1 MTIKQQGGVFGRNP
15 AFNDVSAATIDATT
29 VDAERLNVTAG
40 ADSIATWI
48 QGRSSDNAAAVF
60 FTSNNGGA
68 QYGYV
73 FSNASEFGVS
83 SIGARPL
90 SLGAAGSTAMQ
101 IDTSGNANILNG
113 NLIVANGAGI
123 DFSATSGTGTS
134 ELFDDYEEGTWTPVV
149 YFGGAN
155 TGMSV
160 ATTGHYTLVGR
171 LVVVRCSVTFSA
183 KGSST
188 GTFQI
193 GGLPFVG
200 SINGAGAM
208 GFNYAWA
215 TMPTGGVSFIQSS
228 GVIYAMAANNGAYM
242 DDTYFNDVTAI
253 NDITIAY
260 MV

>member
-1 MTIKQQGGVFGRNP
+1 MSIRQQGGVFGRNP
-15 AFNDVSAATIDATT
+15 AFNDVEVQGQLDLDGKAVFNNQLEIYTT
-29 VDAERLNVTAG
+29 GTNSVVKETGAGDLYIAGENIRLTNGTFAQKYLMAYPNAQVELYHSGNLRVVTTAAG
-40 ADSIATWI
+40 ATL
-48 QGRSSDNAAAVF
+48 
-60 FTSNNGGA
+60 
-68 QYGYV
+68 Y
-73 FSNASEFGVS
+73 
-83 SIGARPL
+83 
-90 SLGAAGSTAMQ
+90 
-101 IDTSGNANILNG
+101 G
-113 NLIVANGAGI
+113 NLAVPAGNGI

-134 ELFDDYEEGTWTPVV
+134 ELFDDYEEGTWTPAV

-155 TGMSV
+155 VGMTV

-208 GFNYAWA
+208 GFNYGWA

-228 GVIYAMAANNGAYM
+228 GSIYAMAANNGAYM